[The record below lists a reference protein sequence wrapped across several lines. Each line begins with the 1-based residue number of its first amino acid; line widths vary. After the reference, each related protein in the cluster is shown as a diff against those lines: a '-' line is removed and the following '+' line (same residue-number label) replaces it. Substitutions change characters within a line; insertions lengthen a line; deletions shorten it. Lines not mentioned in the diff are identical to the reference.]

1 LDKHLYIGYNGYMT
15 ITIDSKETLIE
26 KTKAY
31 LLEDFLKSLEDTDL
45 DQEEK
50 DANVVLARKKMQA
63 DATNIATLIYRVY
76 GLE

>member
-1 LDKHLYIGYNGYMT
+1 MT

>member
-1 LDKHLYIGYNGYMT
+1 ME
-15 ITIDSKETLIE
+15 ITIENKEVLTNKI
-26 KTKAY
+26 KAY
-31 LLEDFLKSLEDTDL
+31 LLEDFLKSLENTDL

-63 DATNIATLIYRVY
+63 DANNIATLLYRVY

>member
-1 LDKHLYIGYNGYMT
+1 MT
-15 ITIDSKETLIE
+15 ITIDNKETLIE

-31 LLEDFLKSLEDTDL
+31 LLEDFLTSLETTDL

-63 DATNIATLIYRVY
+63 DAENIANLVYKVY